1 MHARKG
7 QNKRFSRANSIRH
20 MKFIVSSTYLLKQLQ
35 TLGGVI
41 NNSNTLP
48 ILDNFLFELDGKSL
62 TVSASDLET
71 TMTAKLDVESD
82 DSGSIALPA
91 RLLLDTLKT
100 FPEQPLTFT
109 QEENNTVEIS
119 SNHGKYALAY
129 ANGEGFP
136 KAVALEDPSKITIL
150 GHILATAIT
159 NTIFAT
165 GNDDLRPVMSGVFF
179 QFGTDGLTFVAT
191 DAHKLVK
198 YGRTDITAD
207 KATEFIMP
215 KKPLNLLKG
224 ILGGSEEEV
233 IVEYND
239 SNAKFTFDNTELIC
253 RLIDGKYPNYE
264 AVIPK
269 ENPNR
274 LTITRNQFLNSVR
287 RVSIFSNKTTHQIRL
302 KIAGAELNVSAE
314 DMDYSNKAEERLTC
328 DYQGDDLQ
336 IGFNSRFLSEMLNN
350 MNANDVSLEMSLPN
364 RAGIL
369 TPIDG
374 LEEGES
380 VTMLVMPVML
390 ND

>member
-1 MHARKG
+1 
-7 QNKRFSRANSIRH
+7 

-35 TLGGVI
+35 VLGGVI
-41 NNSNTLP
+41 NSSNTLP
-48 ILDNFLFELDGKSL
+48 ILDNFLFELSSSQL
-62 TVSASDLET
+62 IVSASDLET
-71 TMTAKLDVESD
+71 TMSSTLEVESD
-82 DSGSIALPA
+82 SEGSVAIPA

-100 FPEQPLTFT
+100 FPEQPLTFII
-109 QEENNTVEIS
+109 EDNNTIEIS

-129 ANGEGFP
+129 ANGNEFP
-136 KAVALEDPSKITIL
+136 KAVSLDKPSTTTIV
-150 GHILATAIT
+150 GDILATAISK
-159 NTIFAT
+159 TIFAA

-179 QFGTDGLTFVAT
+179 QFSTEGLTFVAT

-198 YGRTDITAD
+198 YTREDVS
-207 KATEFIMP
+207 ATEVAEFIMP

-224 ILGGSEEEV
+224 ILAGSEDDV

-239 SNAKFTFDNTELIC
+239 SNAKFTFDNVELIC

-269 ENPNR
+269 ENPNK
-274 LTITRNQFLNSVR
+274 LTIARNQFLSSVK

-302 KIAGAELNVSAE
+302 KIAGAELNISAE
-314 DMDYSNKAEERLTC
+314 DIDYSNKAEERLTC
-328 DYQGDDLQ
+328 DYQGDDMQ
-336 IGFNSRFLSEMLNN
+336 IGFNSRFLTEMLNN
-350 MNANDVSLEMSLPN
+350 LNADDVQLEMSLPN

-374 LEEGES
+374 LDEGEQ

-390 ND
+390 NS

>member
-1 MHARKG
+1 
-7 QNKRFSRANSIRH
+7 

-35 TLGGVI
+35 VLGGVI
-41 NNSNTLP
+41 NSSNTLP
-48 ILDNFLFELDGKSL
+48 ILDNFLFDIEDNSL

-71 TMTAKLDVESD
+71 TMSSKLDIESD
-82 DSGSIALPA
+82 SKGSVAIPA

-109 QEENNTVEIS
+109 VEENNTVEIS

-129 ANGEGFP
+129 ADGAEFP
-136 KAVALEDPSKITIL
+136 KAVALEDPSSTTIA
-150 GHILATAIT
+150 GHILATAISK
-159 NTIFAT
+159 TIFAA

-179 QFGTDGLTFVAT
+179 QFSTDNLTFVAT

-198 YGRTDITAD
+198 YTREDVSASQV
-207 KATEFIMP
+207 AEFIMP
-215 KKPLNLLKG
+215 KKPLTLLKG
-224 ILGGSEEEV
+224 ILNASEENV
-233 IVEYND
+233 TIDYND
-239 SNAKFTFDNTELIC
+239 SNAKFTFENTVLIC

-269 ENPNR
+269 ENPNKLSIDR
-274 LTITRNQFLNSVR
+274 TQFLNSVK

-302 KIAGAELNVSAE
+302 KIAGAELNISAE
-314 DMDYSNKAEERLTC
+314 DIDYSNKAEERLTC
-328 DYQGDDLQ
+328 DYQGDDMQ
-336 IGFNSRFLSEMLNN
+336 IGFNSRFLTEMLNN
-350 MNANDVSLEMSLPN
+350 LSATDVQLEMSMPN

-374 LEEGES
+374 LDEGEH

-390 ND
+390 NS

>member
-1 MHARKG
+1 
-7 QNKRFSRANSIRH
+7 

-35 TLGGVI
+35 VLGGVI

-48 ILDNFLFELDGKSL
+48 ILDNFLFELEHSKL

-71 TMTAKLDVESD
+71 TMASTLEVESD
-82 DSGSIALPA
+82 SEGSVAIPA
-91 RLLLDTLKT
+91 KLLLETLKT
-100 FPEQPLTFT
+100 FPEQPLTFVI
-109 QEENNTVEIS
+109 EENNTIEIS

-129 ANGEGFP
+129 ASADEFP
-136 KAVALEDPSKITIL
+136 KAISLDSPSTTVI
-150 GHILATAIT
+150 GAHILATAISK
-159 NTIFAT
+159 TIFAA

-179 QFGTDGLTFVAT
+179 QFSTESLTFVAT

-198 YGRTDITAD
+198 YSRTDVTANET
-207 KATEFIMP
+207 AEFIMP

-224 ILGGSEEEV
+224 ILAGSDDDV
-233 IVEYND
+233 TIEYND
-239 SNAKFTFDNTELIC
+239 SNAKFSFENSVLIC

-269 ENPNR
+269 ENPNH
-274 LTITRNQFLNSVR
+274 LTISRNQFLNSVR

-302 KIAGAELNVSAE
+302 KIAGAELNISAE
-314 DMDYSNKAEERLTC
+314 DIDYSHKAEERLTC
-328 DYQGDDLQ
+328 DYQGDDMQ
-336 IGFNSRFLSEMLNN
+336 IGFNSRFLSEMLSNL
-350 MNANDVSLEMSLPN
+350 NADDVQLEMSMPN

-374 LEEGES
+374 LDEGET

-390 ND
+390 NS